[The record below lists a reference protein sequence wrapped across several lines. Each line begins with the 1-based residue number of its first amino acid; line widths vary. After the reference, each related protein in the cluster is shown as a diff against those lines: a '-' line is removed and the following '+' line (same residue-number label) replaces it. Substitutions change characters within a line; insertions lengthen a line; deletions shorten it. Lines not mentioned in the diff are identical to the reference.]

1 MDNTSL
7 TGRTI
12 LIVETDVERAAPM
25 QDRIVH
31 AGGRVLTAYSLSRAL
46 LIARNADLDD
56 ALIDFQFGGAETVG
70 QVLKE
75 RHVPHIFY
83 CGEGM
88 CCSSAPAIGAQ
99 AMQSVTQSASKSLG
113 VF

>member
-1 MDNTSL
+1 MDTTSL

-12 LIVETDVERAAPM
+12 LIVESDVERAAPM
-25 QDRIVH
+25 QDRIVD

-70 QVLKE
+70 RVLKE

-88 CCSSAPAIGAQ
+88 CCSSVPAIGVQ
-99 AMQSVTQSASKSLG
+99 AVQAVTQSAAQAVQVL
-113 VF
+113 